1 MNFIDNDYQNNW
13 KTNESAQRVS
23 SPQIM
28 MEKRD
33 TINAAGMDAVKE
45 VGLYKIFLPN
55 VVKNGGDPEKFASY
69 YSQDQNDP
77 LYKKIAGVVIKFY
90 DENNK
95 EFPDYDQL
103 KPELKRVLNKHFF
116 PHKKGGRRTRRRR
129 RKKRTRR
136 KRKSRRKKRR
146 KSRRKRS
153 LVIIYVKKNK
163 DKKRVRER
171 R

>member
-1 MNFIDNDYQNNW
+1 MNDDYQNNW
-13 KTNESAQRVS
+13 KTNEAAQKVS

-33 TINAAGMDAVKE
+33 TVNRAGMDAVKE
-45 VGLYKIFLPN
+45 VGLYEIFKPN
-55 VVKNGGDPEKFASY
+55 VEEKDDDPEKFASY
-69 YSQDQNDP
+69 YSKDPNDP

-95 EFPDYDQL
+95 EFPDYKQL
-103 KPELKRVLNKHFF
+103 KPKLIRVLNEHFHF
-116 PHKKGGRRTRRRR
+116 PVKKGGRRTRRRR

-136 KRKSRRKKRR
+136 RRKSRRKSRRKKRG
-146 KSRRKRS
+146 KTRRKRT
-153 LVIIYVKKNK
+153 
-163 DKKRVRER
+163 KRR